1 MTPLRRNAFLYG
13 GIFLLAGLSS
23 LTSQMIVAHMPAPK
37 PQATQTSGGAFVD
50 VGVAGRD
57 ETTDL
62 ATALVVAPLLVAVF
76 IQMWRNRPR

>member
-1 MTPLRRNAFLYG
+1 MTPFRHTAFLYG

-23 LTSQMIVAHMPAPK
+23 LTSQMIVAQAPAPK

-50 VGVAGRD
+50 VRVAGRE

-62 ATALVVAPLLVAVF
+62 SAAFIVAPLLVVVF